1 MAHLR
6 QQKSIAIDVMGAEN
20 GHVEILSGVKLALD
34 EYPEIDSLTLVGSK
48 TILCNESKKL
58 DIFSRVEIEDAP
70 EVVGMDEK
78 PLQSVKKK
86 KNSSIIRGIEL
97 VKSKKCDLFL
107 SCGNT
112 GVLMAGS
119 TIKLRPL
126 PLLQKPALAS
136 VIPTREHHFV
146 LIDAGANP
154 DSTATQMLHNGILGS
169 SYAKFGL
176 GISNPRVGILTI
188 GTEKGKGNEL
198 ISKAHELYQKKSHN
212 LNYIGLMEG
221 FQVFENHCDVVVCDG
236 FTGNIVLKVA
246 EGLFGMLK
254 NYVKD
259 ELEST
264 LRNRLGAFLSMPAY
278 RNIKKRLNPEIYGGA
293 PLMGLRG
300 YVMKAHGSSNRHHIK
315 NALRISSEVIKHDIN
330 RYIIKELESINPNL
344 EVAQAT

>member
-1 MAHLR
+1 MGHFR
-6 QQKSIAIDVMGAEN
+6 QKKSIAIDVMGAEN
-20 GHVEILSGVKLALD
+20 GCREVILGVKLALD
-34 EYPEIDSLTLVGSK
+34 EYPNLDSIKLVGSQAV
-48 TILCNESKKL
+48 LQEESKKIG
-58 DIFSRVEIEDAP
+58 IFSQVEIEDAP
-70 EVVGMDEK
+70 DVVGMDEK

-86 KNSSIIRGIEL
+86 KNSSIMRGIEL
-97 VKSKKCDLFL
+97 VQSKQCDLFL

-126 PLLQKPALAS
+126 PLLKKPALAS

-154 DSTATQMLHNGILGS
+154 DSTPTQMLHNGILGS

-188 GTEKGKGNEL
+188 GTEKGKGNDL
-198 ISKAHELYQKKSHN
+198 ITKAHELYQKENHQ

-259 ELEST
+259 ELQASF
-264 LRNRLGAFLSMPAY
+264 RNRLGAFLSMPAY

-293 PLMGLRG
+293 PLMGLGG
-300 YVMKAHGSSNRHHIK
+300 YVMKAHGSSNRYHIK
-315 NALRISSEVIKHDIN
+315 NALRISSEVIKHDLNKHIIN
-330 RYIIKELESINPNL
+330 ELESINPNL
-344 EVAQAT
+344 TVAQVP